1 MTNSTVVSD
10 RTRLVIRRALLL
22 LLALGLIAGLPSP
35 ADAGGGELQR
45 TLNRLVDEASEFTS
59 FAPCEDLGDGCDTDI
74 NVAITVIRLDTGEQ
88 AEVNG
93 DVWQISLSAVK
104 PVWVL
109 AAVDAV
115 GPEEVEEDAEAIF
128 RSSDNMA
135 GANVI
140 NLAGGI
146 DAINQATQAW
156 GMADTELRGWPGA
169 RGSWETFNVTTTND
183 LASFWAM
190 LANGELSPPGAT
202 GAVLEW
208 ARLPRDTEDDELLTP
223 RLPQDVADG
232 AAHKSGWIEWSG
244 TTAHWRR
251 VHAGLI
257 TTPDGLRYAVAIA
270 VQGTTAFGHWDR
282 VVDFARYA
290 SCEIYAAIAG
300 TSPGCVRGGDPAPI
314 IYQDTG
320 SEVCL
325 VSRPADAADLLTMDT
340 PLRSGDR
347 GREVRQLQ
355 GFLASFGFFPGTI
368 DGDFGN
374 KTIVALEAFQ
384 EERGLVADGV
394 ARAGTRIAIRELLN
408 LAKAREPLTPGARNL
423 ERGLRGPDVR
433 DLKLLLVAAG
443 FNPGVIDREFTLQ
456 TKRAVKKFQ
465 RSAGIAADGVVGPQT
480 RIALTQEL
488 GLAQIIFCD

>member
-1 MTNSTVVSD
+1 MTASMVVSG
-10 RTRLVIRRALLL
+10 RTGLVTRRLMLL
-22 LLALGLIAGLPSP
+22 LLALGLVAGLPSP
-35 ADAGGGELQR
+35 ADAGGGRLQR
-45 TLNRLVDEASEFTS
+45 TLDRLVDEASEFTS
-59 FAPCEDLGDGCDTDI
+59 FASCEDPGDGCDTDI
-74 NVAITVIRLDTGEQ
+74 NVAISVIRLDTGEQ
-88 AEVNG
+88 ADVNG
-93 DVWQISLSAVK
+93 DVRQISLSAVK

-109 AAVDAV
+109 VAVDVV
-115 GPEEVEEDAEAIF
+115 GAGEVEQDAEAIF
-128 RSSDNMA
+128 RSSDNAA

-146 DAINQATQAW
+146 DAINEATREW
-156 GMADTELRGWPGA
+156 GMDDTELRGWPGV

-190 LANGELSPPGAT
+190 LANDELSAPSAT
-202 GAVLEW
+202 GPVLEW
-208 ARLPRDTEDDELLTP
+208 ARLPRDTEDNELLTS

-244 TTAHWRR
+244 STAHWRR

-257 TTPDGLRYAVAIA
+257 TTPGGLRYAVAIA
-270 VQGTTAFGHWDR
+270 VQATTAFGHWDR
-282 VVDFARYA
+282 AVDYARYA
-290 SCEIYAAIAG
+290 ACEIYAAITG
-300 TSPGCVRGGDPAPI
+300 TSPGCTRGGDPAPI

-325 VSRPADAADLLTMDT
+325 VSRPADATDLLTLDT
-340 PLRSGDR
+340 PLRRGDR
-347 GREVRQLQ
+347 GRAVRQLQ

-374 KTIVALEAFQ
+374 ETVVALEAFQ
-384 EERGLVADGV
+384 EEFGLVADGG
-394 ARAGTRIAIRELLN
+394 AGASIRIAIRELLN

-433 DLKLLLVAAG
+433 DLKGLLVAAG
-443 FNPGVIDREFTLQ
+443 FNPGPIDREFTLQ

-465 RSAGIAADGVVGPQT
+465 RSAGITADGVVGPQT
-480 RIALTQEL
+480 RIALTREL
-488 GLAQIIFCD
+488 GLTQVIFCD